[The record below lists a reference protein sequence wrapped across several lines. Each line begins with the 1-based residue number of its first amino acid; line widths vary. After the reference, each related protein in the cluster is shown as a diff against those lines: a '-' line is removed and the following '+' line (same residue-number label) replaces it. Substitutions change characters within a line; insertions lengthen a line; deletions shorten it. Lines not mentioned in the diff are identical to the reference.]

1 MQLRT
6 VVAGP
11 GCVSI
16 FFNLLKLILR
26 LCVVCRGIFQQTS
39 TGVISGEGV
48 IRRFSTNCHC
58 AKKCQ
63 IETGCRFFQGQSHIF
78 PRRHLQMLRWFQQD
92 QWHGRYA
99 SKWEQNEHGKSHHT
113 SNFLRP
119 SSGTEMLLMWFSM
132 PQCFCSQPDF
142 AKVPIGGTM
151 LMRTPRDVAAKKQV
165 CYLMF
170 VLMCVLM
177 YILNVGFDVCFN
189 VCINVC
195 YKCMFWCVF

>member
-1 MQLRT
+1 MNMAKAIIL
-6 VVAGP
+6 A
-11 GCVSI
+11 I
-16 FFNLLKLILR
+16 FCDHPAARKCC
-26 LCVVCRGIFQQTS
+26 LCGSAC
-39 TGVISGEGV
+39 
-48 IRRFSTNCHC
+48 
-58 AKKCQ
+58 
-63 IETGCRFFQGQSHIF
+63 
-78 PRRHLQMLRWFQQD
+78 
-92 QWHGRYA
+92 
-99 SKWEQNEHGKSHHT
+99 
-113 SNFLRP
+113 
-119 SSGTEMLLMWFSM
+119 

-195 YKCMFWCVF
+195 YKCMF